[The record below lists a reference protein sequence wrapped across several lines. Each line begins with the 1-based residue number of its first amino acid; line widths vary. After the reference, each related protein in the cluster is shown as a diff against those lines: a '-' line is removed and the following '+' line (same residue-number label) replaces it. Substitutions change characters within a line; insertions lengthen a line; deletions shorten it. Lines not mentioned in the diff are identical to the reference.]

1 MRMQSS
7 EAQLNE
13 AEIKS
18 LYTSLMLYQ
27 APQLNIP
34 IAQSDVTISP
44 TDLRI
49 SPLQAILAASALS
62 NHGMIPT
69 PRISMAVNTPE
80 QGWVVL
86 PAEGQPVQAVQ
97 ATAADE
103 AALSFIVTGKP
114 YWSHTGQAS
123 TNETIITWLMAGTLP
138 NWGGTP
144 LVLVVTLE
152 ENNTFL
158 AEHIREQLLDDVV
171 K

>member
-1 MRMQSS
+1 
-7 EAQLNE
+7 
-13 AEIKS
+13 
-18 LYTSLMLYQ
+18 MLYQ
-27 APQLNIP
+27 SPQLNIP
-34 IAQSDVTISP
+34 LAQGDLSNKP
-44 TDLRI
+44 NDLRI
-49 SPLQAILAASALS
+49 SPLQAILAAATLS
-62 NHGMIPT
+62 NHGTMPA

-86 PAEGQPVQAVQ
+86 PAQGQARQVTQAE
-97 ATAADE
+97 AADE
-103 AALSFIVTGKP
+103 AALSFIVEGKP

-123 TNETIITWLMAGTLP
+123 TNETVITWLVAGTVP

-158 AEHIREQLLDDVV
+158 AEHIRQQLLDEVV